1 MAEQEVIKHTKNIFT
16 LWKSSKGFWHKT
28 REFFVEIIIIVFA
41 VSLSIYLHDRSELN
55 HQRHETKE
63 FLLGLK
69 QDLGTDIAEMT
80 DDKKSF
86 EQSGKAF
93 NYITHRK
100 INEQLNADSINNYY
114 RYIFN
119 TTGLIPNSGRF
130 EGFKSS
136 GKMGTIENKEL
147 QNNIMDL
154 YQENIPN
161 LIVSTSFY
169 TTKKQRL
176 FEYINATKKRLT
188 DSTDNL
194 LTVMASDQAFN
205 MCSAL
210 TSVSEILTRYDT
222 CVYKMKTIID
232 EINKEYGIKGEK
244 KLIQPDP
251 YQR

>member
-1 MAEQEVIKHTKNIFT
+1 MAEQEVIKHTKNIFA

-28 REFFVEIIIIVFA
+28 REFFIEIIIIVFA
-41 VSLSIYLHDRSELN
+41 VSLSIYLHDRSELK

-69 QDLGTDIAEMT
+69 EDLGTDIAEMT
-80 DDKKSF
+80 DDKRSF

-93 NYITHRK
+93 NYIIHRK
-100 INEQLNADSINNYY
+100 MNEQLNADSINKYY
-114 RYIFN
+114 KYIFN
-119 TTGLIPNSGRF
+119 LTGLIPNSGRF

-161 LIVSTSFY
+161 LIVSTGFY

-176 FEYINATKKRLT
+176 FEYINASKKRLT

-194 LTVMASDQAFN
+194 LTVLASDQSFN
-205 MCSAL
+205 ICNAL

-222 CVYKMKTIID
+222 CIYKMKTIID
-232 EINKEYGIKGEK
+232 EINKEYE
-244 KLIQPDP
+244 
-251 YQR
+251 